1 MNNISQQTTDKLQFY
16 NELKKQA
23 SAMLEGESD
32 RIAQTANLCALLW
45 YSLPDINWVGFYFYK
60 NGELV
65 LGPFQGKPACVRI
78 KPGQGVCGTAFQE
91 QKIFRVDD
99 VHAFKGHIACDP
111 DSRSEIVIP
120 FFVNQNCIGVL
131 DIDSPLKKRF
141 NEKDQIGLEHI
152 VRCLEE
158 NIR

>member
-1 MNNISQQTTDKLQFY
+1 MNNMPQQTTDKTQFY
-16 NELKKQA
+16 KSLKKQA
-23 SAMLEGESD
+23 SALLEGESD
-32 RIAQTANLCALLW
+32 LIAQAANLCALLW

-78 KPGQGVCGTAFQE
+78 KPGQGVCGTAFQN
-91 QKIFRVDD
+91 QKTYCVDN
-99 VHAFKGHIACDP
+99 VHAFDGHIACDP

-120 FFVNQNCIGVL
+120 FFMNHTCKGVL
-131 DIDSPLKKRF
+131 DIDSPLIKRF
-141 NEKDQIGLEHI
+141 HEEDQIGLEHI
-152 VRCLEE
+152 VRSLEE

>member
-1 MNNISQQTTDKLQFY
+1 MSFNSKFIIHNSKLIMNNISQQTTDKLQFY

-78 KPGQGVCGTAFQE
+78 KPGQGVCG
-91 QKIFRVDD
+91 
-99 VHAFKGHIACDP
+99 
-111 DSRSEIVIP
+111 
-120 FFVNQNCIGVL
+120 
-131 DIDSPLKKRF
+131 
-141 NEKDQIGLEHI
+141 
-152 VRCLEE
+152 
-158 NIR
+158 